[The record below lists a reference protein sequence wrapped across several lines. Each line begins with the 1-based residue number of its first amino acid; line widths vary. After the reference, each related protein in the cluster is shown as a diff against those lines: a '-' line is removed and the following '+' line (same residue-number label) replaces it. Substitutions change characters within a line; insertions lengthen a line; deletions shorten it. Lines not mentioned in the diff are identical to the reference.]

1 MCNYSIHR
9 LFGTERVPCDDKWG
23 ALKSVNKRFSRL
35 RRRESMAAGGFHSK
49 ECKRPK

>member
-1 MCNYSIHR
+1 MCNSIYR
-9 LFGTERVPCDDKWG
+9 LFGTERVPCEDKWG

-35 RRRESMAAGGFHSK
+35 RHRRESMAAGGFHSK